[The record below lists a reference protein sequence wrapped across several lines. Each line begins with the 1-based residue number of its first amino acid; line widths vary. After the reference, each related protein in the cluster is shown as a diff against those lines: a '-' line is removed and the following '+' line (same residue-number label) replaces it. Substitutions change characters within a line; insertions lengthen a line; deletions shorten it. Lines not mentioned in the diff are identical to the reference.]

1 MPAAR
6 AASAREAPSSTSAK
20 ASIRRAARASRHRP
34 ASRRR
39 PPAPSSR
46 RVIATVIAPPPI
58 GHTADQRP
66 RAARGATDP
75 TVRSRGRWYQRQLG
89 VLEHRAGGERELL
102 LAPVALEHLAG
113 RERAEAAAAAG
124 RAGQALAP
132 AHGEERLPAGLLG
145 AEALPELH
153 LAQALDRASQ
163 AFCRRHRPLR
173 QPRKPR
179 KV

>member
-39 PPAPSSR
+39 PPASGSR

-58 GHTADQRP
+58 GHTADPRP

-75 TVRSRGRWYQRQLG
+75 TVRSRGRWYYART
-89 VLEHRAGGERELL
+89 VGEDGF
-102 LAPVALEHLAG
+102 AL
-113 RERAEAAAAAG
+113 
-124 RAGQALAP
+124 
-132 AHGEERLPAGLLG
+132 
-145 AEALPELH
+145 
-153 LAQALDRASQ
+153 LDRLD
-163 AFCRRHRPLR
+163 RPETPEELR
-173 QPRKPR
+173 GL
-179 KV
+179 

>member
-39 PPAPSSR
+39 PPASSSR

-75 TVRSRGRWYQRQLG
+75 TVRSRGRWYYQSGGRDRDRRINRSGNPRAWTAIIQLAWLWLRYQPG
-89 VLEHRAGGERELL
+89 SALAGWFRGRVG
-102 LAPVALEHLAG
+102 ALAG
-113 RERAEAAAAAG
+113 RTRRIAIVAMA
-124 RAGQALAP
+124 RKLLIALWKHA
-132 AHGEERLPAGLLG
+132 RTGLL
-145 AEALPELH
+145 
-153 LAQALDRASQ
+153 
-163 AFCRRHRPLR
+163 
-173 QPRKPR
+173 
-179 KV
+179 